1 MVALILGH
9 MYEDAGGPAPP
20 LLHAEAA
27 VTYAPAQQTPPLP
40 VHYHFLGTFPIAV
53 PQARIAELATSP
65 IAAVLDVRFNPPRK
79 L

>member
-20 LLHAEAA
+20 LLYAEAA
-27 VTYAPAQQTPPLP
+27 VTYAPARRTPPLP
-40 VHYHFLGTFPIAV
+40 VHYHLLGTFPVAV
-53 PQARIAELATSP
+53 PQVRTAELSACP